1 VYRNDGGTFITDTV
15 ASAVLTEVQFGS
27 VAWGD
32 YDNDGD
38 LDILLTGQAS
48 SGYVSEVYRNDGGT
62 FITDTVASAVLTGV
76 YRGSV
81 AWGDYDNDGD
91 LDILLTGLDNDDIRV
106 SKVYRNNG
114 NGTFTDIGAGL
125 TGVNRG
131 SVAWGDYD
139 NDGDLDILLTG
150 QDNDDIRVSK
160 VYRNDGGTFE
170 EDTAAS
176 DVLTGVS
183 HSSVAW
189 GDYDNDGDLDILL
202 TGWGNSSGYVS
213 KMYRNDGGTFTDTVA
228 SDVLTAVRTS
238 SVTWGDYDNDGDLD
252 ILLTGNNHVARVV
265 YVSEVYR
272 NDDCADLSISK
283 SVDPATANPGD
294 PITYTITF
302 SNAGQ
307 NIASGVVITDIVPVS
322 VTNTSVISSGVAITQ
337 TNVGVVTYTWEVQ
350 DLAADQVGVITIT
363 GQLSAT
369 LAAGTFTNTAVITT
383 TVVDSDPGNNNSEAG
398 VTVQNV
404 APVAGFNTALNF
416 DGVDDY
422 VAANSLT
429 DDLDGA
435 AAFSYA
441 AWVYPQAQ
449 SGYGTIIGFNTS
461 TGDNRNLAGF
471 SPDSR
476 FYYWDPVSG
485 NTSSANTFVT
495 DRWYHVAVVVDGSDS
510 GILYVNGV
518 SEATFTIGA
527 GTKPAAGDR
536 FSIGQEWDSGST
548 SEHFKGRIDEVQVW
562 TKALSPAEL
571 RANMYKRFTGSESG
585 LVGYWQFD
593 EGSGTTAHDLT
604 SNQNDGALQG
614 GMNDANWVTP
624 SANVVFAITED
635 TVLTGTLTA
644 GDWNGDPLT
653 YGVFAAPSYGE
664 LAISDTASGSF
675 VYTPTNQTAT
685 YTDTFTYVVTD
696 TGSLTD
702 TAIVTVTV
710 IADNDPPVADAGNN
724 QTVLISTT
732 VTLDGSASSDP
743 NGDALTYGWAQ
754 TGGPSVTLSSATA
767 ESPTFTVPGSE
778 TVLTFTLTVT
788 DSHGLA
794 DSTPDEVVVT
804 VSEVVTTYTYLPL
817 VVNNYAV
824 APDLVV
830 QSITAT
836 STNVQVVIENQG
848 NAPVTD
854 EFWVEVYIDPNPAPT
869 AVNQLWYDLGDEGMF
884 WGVTSAALPLAPGGT
899 ITLTIGDAYYWPS
912 LSRFDA
918 PLAAGTPVYAQV
930 DAYNAATTYGAVL
943 ESHEI
948 SGDTYNNIGSTVSTA
963 AVAVP

>member
-1 VYRNDGGTFITDTV
+1 
-15 ASAVLTEVQFGS
+15 
-27 VAWGD
+27 
-32 YDNDGD
+32 
-38 LDILLTGQAS
+38 
-48 SGYVSEVYRNDGGT
+48 
-62 FITDTVASAVLTGV
+62 
-76 YRGSV
+76 
-81 AWGDYDNDGD
+81 
-91 LDILLTGLDNDDIRV
+91 
-106 SKVYRNNG
+106 
-114 NGTFTDIGAGL
+114 
-125 TGVNRG
+125 
-131 SVAWGDYD
+131 
-139 NDGDLDILLTG
+139 
-150 QDNDDIRVSK
+150 
-160 VYRNDGGTFE
+160 
-170 EDTAAS
+170 
-176 DVLTGVS
+176 
-183 HSSVAW
+183 
-189 GDYDNDGDLDILL
+189 
-202 TGWGNSSGYVS
+202 
-213 KMYRNDGGTFTDTVA
+213 M
-228 SDVLTAVRTS
+228 
-238 SVTWGDYDNDGDLD
+238 
-252 ILLTGNNHVARVV
+252 
-265 YVSEVYR
+265 
-272 NDDCADLSISK
+272 
-283 SVDPATANPGD
+283 
-294 PITYTITF
+294 
-302 SNAGQ
+302 
-307 NIASGVVITDIVPVS
+307 
-322 VTNTSVISSGVAITQ
+322 
-337 TNVGVVTYTWEVQ
+337 
-350 DLAADQVGVITIT
+350 
-363 GQLSAT
+363 
-369 LAAGTFTNTAVITT
+369 
-383 TVVDSDPGNNNSEAG
+383 
-398 VTVQNV
+398 
-404 APVAGFNTALNF
+404 
-416 DGVDDY
+416 
-422 VAANSLT
+422 
-429 DDLDGA
+429 
-435 AAFSYA
+435 
-441 AWVYPQAQ
+441 
-449 SGYGTIIGFNTS
+449 
-461 TGDNRNLAGF
+461 
-471 SPDSR
+471 
-476 FYYWDPVSG
+476 
-485 NTSSANTFVT
+485 
-495 DRWYHVAVVVDGSDS
+495 
-510 GILYVNGV
+510 
-518 SEATFTIGA
+518 
-527 GTKPAAGDR
+527 
-536 FSIGQEWDSGST
+536 
-548 SEHFKGRIDEVQVW
+548 
-562 TKALSPAEL
+562 
-571 RANMYKRFTGSESG
+571 
-585 LVGYWQFD
+585 GYWQFD

-918 PLAAGTPVYAQV
+918 PLAPGTPVYAQV
-930 DAYNAATTYGAVL
+930 DAWNEATTYGAIL

-948 SGDTYNNIGSTVSTA
+948 TGDTYNNIGSTVSTA